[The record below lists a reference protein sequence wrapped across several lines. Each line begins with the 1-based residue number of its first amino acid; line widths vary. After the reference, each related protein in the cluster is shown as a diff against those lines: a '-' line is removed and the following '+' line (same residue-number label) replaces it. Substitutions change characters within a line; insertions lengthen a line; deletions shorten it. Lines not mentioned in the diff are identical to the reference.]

1 MLLNT
6 KRLKSM
12 FMTAMRL
19 TLLSVLILFLT
30 SCSSTPIVQTKYV
43 YQTIPQEL
51 LIIPELEKPEIK
63 DERDIDA
70 AYVHL
75 HSHYWYLRENIV
87 AIKKLVDNNSTK
99 E

>member
-1 MLLNT
+1 
-6 KRLKSM
+6 
-12 FMTAMRL
+12 
-19 TLLSVLILFLT
+19 
-30 SCSSTPIVQTKYV
+30 
-43 YQTIPQEL
+43 

-87 AIKKLVDNNSTK
+87 AIKKLVDNNTTK